1 MERSNFFYLKGLN
14 FLCPHHVE
22 IMNCIRRLFSS
33 KKRLKRDPDKIR
45 PYVESLNFEEYSFYP
60 EESRKS
66 RAQMMDE
73 IIRIYREGGEWDI
86 EDAYV
91 HYMQM
96 GLDRASSRV
105 QEYVFQRE
113 FDMARDSR
121 HITLAHMLDYKDV
134 TARYLS
140 HARLPVS
147 VPLGIVDGEGVFH
160 QDFLNIPF
168 AEWLPSCNIPLFL
181 KPQDGVQGRKCFALE
196 MQHREEKLCLLLNGL
211 PIECKEMEHQAANH
225 LVEAKIVQH
234 PEMDILYP
242 EAVNTIRF
250 VTLSDSEGIYIYT
263 QFLLVGSNGS
273 NLSNGRAGGIAV
285 GIDRTGMLNTK
296 GHRNLKS
303 CFGKFHQH
311 PDTGIPFSGFQIPFF
326 EESRQLALS
335 AHQLF
340 PGIHSIGWDIA
351 VTPEG
356 PVIIEANRDW
366 GTLLHEAIYGG
377 DRERFTEIFCR
388 TAQIGL

>member
-1 MERSNFFYLKGLN
+1 
-14 FLCPHHVE
+14 
-22 IMNCIRRLFSS
+22 MNCIRRLFSS
-33 KKRLKRDPDKIR
+33 KKRLKKHQDEIR
-45 PYVESLNFEEYSFYP
+45 RYVESLNFDEYSFYP

-66 RAQMMDE
+66 RKQMMEE
-73 IIRIYREGGEWDI
+73 IIQIYREGGEWDI

-96 GLDRASSRV
+96 GLDRESSLM
-105 QEYVFQRE
+105 QEFVFQRE

-140 HARLPVS
+140 NARLPVS
-147 VPLGIVDGEGVFH
+147 VPLGIVDNEGIFH
-160 QDFLNIPF
+160 YNSLNIPF
-168 AEWLPSCNIPLFL
+168 AEWLHSCNIPLFL
-181 KPQDGVQGRKCFALE
+181 KPQDGVQGRKCFELE
-196 MQHREEKLCLLLNGL
+196 MQNREGKLCLLLNGL
-211 PIECKEMEHQAANH
+211 PVERGKMEHQAANH

-273 NLSNGRAGGIAV
+273 NLSNGRTGGIGV
-285 GIDRTGMLNTK
+285 GIDRAGMLNTK

-303 CFGKFHQH
+303 CFGKFHEH
-311 PDTGIPFSGFQIPFF
+311 PDTGIPFVGFQIPFF
-326 EESRQLALS
+326 EESCQLALD

-351 VTPEG
+351 ITPEG

-377 DRERFTEIFCR
+377 DRKRFTEIFCR
-388 TAQIGL
+388 TAQIGLH